1 MPSLSGG
8 GAEKVLIDVLKYTDY
23 SKYDVDLCLIIN
35 RGVYL
40 DEIPSFVNRKNGG
53 SLMCINRLFPL
64 YS

>member
-40 DEIPSFVNRKNGG
+40 DEIPSFVNRKCVC
-53 SLMCINRLFPL
+53 LL
-64 YS
+64 YTSDAADE

>member
-40 DEIPSFVNRKNGG
+40 DEIPSFVNRK
-53 SLMCINRLFPL
+53 CV
-64 YS
+64 YC

>member
-1 MPSLSGG
+1 MLKNRILFIMPSLSGG

-40 DEIPSFVNRKNGG
+40 D
-53 SLMCINRLFPL
+53 
-64 YS
+64 

>member
-40 DEIPSFVNRKNGG
+40 DEIPHLLIVSVFIVR
-53 SLMCINRLFPL
+53 MMACCINSILF
-64 YS
+64 